1 MTNHAAHSRFRDAL
15 SAGELQIGTFIKTP
29 TGHATEILGGLGFDF
44 VVLDTEHAPLG
55 RESIDQ
61 ILLAAR
67 AADIA
72 GIVRVQSSAGPE
84 MLSALDCGAAGV
96 LVPHVTS
103 GTMAR
108 DIVSKCRFRGG
119 HRGFSNSTR
128 AGNYG
133 RAGIWEYVDTCDAVT
148 TVIAMIEDP
157 EAIENI
163 DEILA
168 VDGLDAVFIGRG
180 DLMVAYE
187 AQSPMEDELVN
198 GTRKVVEAAKAAG
211 KPVLTVTVGGK
222 DTEMLQ
228 ALGVTGFMIASDQGF
243 MRQAA
248 ATTLAEIRGPGASDA

>member
-1 MTNHAAHSRFRDAL
+1 MTNLPAHTTFRERL

-67 AADIA
+67 AAGIA

-84 MLSALDCGAAGV
+84 MLSALDCGAAAV
-96 LVPHVTS
+96 LVPHVKS
-103 GTMAR
+103 AAMAR

-133 RAGIWEYVDTCDAVT
+133 GSGMWEYVDDCDALT
-148 TVIAMIEDP
+148 TVIGMIEDP
-157 EAIENI
+157 EAIDNI
-163 DEILA
+163 EEILA

-187 AQSPMEDELVN
+187 AQSPMADELVN
-198 GTRKVVEAAKAAG
+198 ATRKVIEAAKAAG

-222 DTEMLQ
+222 DTEMLK
-228 ALGVTGFMIASDQGF
+228 ALGVTGFMVASDQGF

-248 ATTLAEIRGPGASDA
+248 AATLKDLRTPSDTNG

>member
-1 MTNHAAHSRFRDAL
+1 MTTQPAHLTFRERL
-15 SAGELQIGTFIKTP
+15 SAGEMQIGTFIKTP

-44 VVLDTEHAPLG
+44 VVLDTEHGPLG

-61 ILLAAR
+61 ILLATR
-67 AADIA
+67 AAGIA

-96 LVPHVTS
+96 LVPHVKS
-103 GTMAR
+103 AEMAR
-108 DIVSKCRFRGG
+108 DIVGKCRFRGG
-119 HRGFSNSTR
+119 HRGFSNTTR

-133 RAGIWEYVDTCDAVT
+133 GTGMWDYVNECDSLT
-148 TVIAMIEDP
+148 TVIGMIEDP
-157 EAIENI
+157 EAVDCIE
-163 DEILA
+163 EIVA

-187 AQSPMEDELVN
+187 AQSPMADELVN
-198 GTRKVVEAAKAAG
+198 GTKKVIDAAKAAG

-222 DTEMLQ
+222 DTEMLK
-228 ALGVTGFMIASDQGF
+228 ALGVTGFMVSSDQGF

-248 ATTLAEIRGPGASDA
+248 AATLKDLRTPPDAE